1 MRGRCISWVCW
12 LTSVILAL
20 GGLRQ
25 EDDRGFQVSQG
36 VQNPCLKIPKRNKR
50 GYTSFLCGRFKKY
63 ITSLPFLSPP
73 LGGKVWVTTL
83 SELSSRSWWRM
94 HAKYTKPPCQ
104 ERDLVKRKPGKR
116 FCGFFFFFRVICQN
130 IKMCLLGFSL
140 FFSLTKRIVLLKMA
154 A

>member
-63 ITSLPFLSPP
+63 ITSLPFLFLP

-116 FCGFFFFFRVICQN
+116 FCGVFFFFSCYLSKYKDVLIR
-130 IKMCLLGFSL
+130 
-140 FFSLTKRIVLLKMA
+140 FFSFLFSYKKNCA
-154 A
+154 P